1 MRLSPCLKMVMLSVK
16 SLAQSAV
23 LDADQASVLTSSD
36 GSKTPPIFRTLQFPL
51 QLTSLEK
58 NKSKPNSVKEVKECA
73 FHDGSEGRV
82 DRFCPKK

>member
-36 GSKTPPIFRTLQFPL
+36 GSKTPPYFQDPTIS
-51 QLTSLEK
+51 TSV
-58 NKSKPNSVKEVKECA
+58 N
-73 FHDGSEGRV
+73 FIR
-82 DRFCPKK
+82 KK